1 METVLSIAEPFEL
14 LDMLTDTDAFG
25 RGVKARLLQSTTV
38 YPAQNG
44 QIDFF
49 DTITRVQIQLQSMMQ
64 HQIIS
69 RSTRY

>member
-1 METVLSIAEPFEL
+1 
-14 LDMLTDTDAFG
+14 MLTDTDAFG

-49 DTITRVQIQLQSMMQ
+49 FDTITRVQIQLHSMMQ

-69 RSTRY
+69 R